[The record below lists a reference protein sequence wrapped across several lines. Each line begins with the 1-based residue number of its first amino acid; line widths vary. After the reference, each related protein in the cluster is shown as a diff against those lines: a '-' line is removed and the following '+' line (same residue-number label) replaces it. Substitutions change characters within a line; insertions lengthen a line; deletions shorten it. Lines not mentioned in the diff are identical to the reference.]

1 MRAHEGAAFR
11 TAYLI
16 TGDASDAEDAAQE
29 AFVKAYRALNRFR
42 PGAPFR
48 PWLLAVVANEA
59 KNRRK
64 AEARR
69 TTLTLRVAHEPRGGG
84 EADSPEAQA
93 VASERRA
100 ELLRAVGALR
110 EEDRLVISYRYLLG
124 LSEAESA
131 SALGCARG
139 TVKSRLSRALGR
151 LRETMEGVNDAA
163 E

>member
-1 MRAHEGAAFR
+1 VRAHERAAFR

-16 TGDASDAEDAAQE
+16 THDASDAEDAAQE
-29 AFVKAYRALNRFR
+29 AFVKAYRALGRFR
-42 PGAPFR
+42 PGSPFR
-48 PWLLAVVANEA
+48 PWLLAVVTNEA

-69 TTLTLRVAHEPRGGG
+69 TTLTLRAAHETPGG
-84 EADSPEAQA
+84 EPDSPEAQA

-100 ELLRAVGALR
+100 ELLEAVGTLR

-131 SALGCARG
+131 SALGWARG

-151 LRETMEGVNDAA
+151 LREAMEGVNDAA
-163 E
+163 G